1 MEKIFDLK
9 FVKLWNE
16 NHFNLYNKLLE
27 KLKNFMY
34 ISRLHIKQVNN
45 RKQNIFYCAFKIK
58 KNHTEWTT
66 WDEEN
71 SSIISYQPSLDIMQ
85 QERKS

>member
-16 NHFNLYNKLLE
+16 NHFYLYNKLLE
-27 KLKNFMY
+27 KLKIFMY
-34 ISRLHIKQVNN
+34 ISRLHINKVNN
-45 RKQNIFYCAFKIK
+45 RKQNIFYYAFKIK
-58 KNHTEWTT
+58 KNHMKWTI
-66 WDEEN
+66 WDAEN

-85 QERKS
+85 QERNS